1 MPARRLQVDEANWG
15 DQLVGVIK
23 GDPDYQRG
31 AAKVLIF
38 TKDVAA
44 ADAAAT
50 VLRSAGIE

>member
-1 MPARRLQVDEANWG
+1 M
-15 DQLVGVIK
+15 GVIK